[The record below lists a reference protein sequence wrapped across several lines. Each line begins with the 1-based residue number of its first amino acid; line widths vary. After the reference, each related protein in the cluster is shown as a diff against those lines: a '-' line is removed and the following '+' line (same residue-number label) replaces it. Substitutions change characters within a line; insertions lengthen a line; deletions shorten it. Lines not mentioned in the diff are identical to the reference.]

1 MVVWKHTLMAVGRK
15 ENRFSCV
22 SAQGIV
28 APYCPVGEAPL
39 VRTWILSFFFDL
51 ERDNLHHL
59 VFFQELHSIAL
70 AHTDLSHK
78 SACSSHS
85 SSMHQ
90 FIWPFWPTFCTF
102 LQIPAAQEAGY
113 GGNLAYC
120 EKIFLN
126 SGPLFKISRGK
137 DASLC
142 SACTWNLPG
151 SFSPNLSFSPL
162 CKVKCTFCQVITI
175 FPIHSD
181 IFKRFNKGDARD
193 MLYMLLGYIW
203 PVESKNVG

>member
-1 MVVWKHTLMAVGRK
+1 MVVWEHTLMAVGRK
-15 ENRFSCV
+15 KNRFSCV
-22 SAQGIV
+22 SAQSVV
-28 APYCPVGEAPL
+28 APYCTVGEAPL
-39 VRTWILSFFFDL
+39 VTTWILSFFFGL
-51 ERDNLHHL
+51 ERDNSHHL
-59 VFFQELHSIAL
+59 VFFLELHSIAL

-90 FIWPFWPTFCTF
+90 IIWPFWPTFCTF

-162 CKVKCTFCQVITI
+162 CTHHDSIKWWPWSLRQRIGKV
-175 FPIHSD
+175 
-181 IFKRFNKGDARD
+181 
-193 MLYMLLGYIW
+193 L
-203 PVESKNVG
+203 